1 MERAMSAPETM
12 KASLYF
18 RNDDVKVVE
27 RPIPE
32 IERNEVL
39 VRVVACGICGS
50 DTMQWYRE
58 PGTREKGGINTG
70 HEIAG
75 EIVRVGECVTEYKP
89 GDRVVVAHH
98 FPCMQ
103 CVPCHDGN
111 ETACEAMHDKHIEP
125 GGFSQYIRIFES
137 GVTRG
142 LFRIPDNISFEQAS
156 FTELLGCVVRS
167 IRKVQPIEQR
177 CVLVLGAG
185 LSGLMHIRLAR
196 ALGAKKVCAVD
207 PNQHRLEAAAR
218 SGADELISVGQTLPR
233 VDRVF
238 VCTMSPKA
246 AEAAL
251 DAVDR
256 GGQILYFATDGPDH
270 KLCFNLTKF
279 WTMQPSIRFSYGATP
294 DDMIKAME
302 LISSGKVRVD
312 DLVTHRFGIDRIGEA
327 FLLAANPT
335 NGSLKIII
343 EPQFVS
349 PTNNVCSPQ

>member
-1 MERAMSAPETM
+1 MSAPETM
-12 KASLYF
+12 KVSLYF

-32 IERNEVL
+32 IGRNEVL

-75 EIVRVGECVTEYKP
+75 EIVRVGESVREYEP

-98 FPCMQ
+98 FPCMR
-103 CVPCHDGN
+103 CVPCQDGN

-142 LFRIPDNISFEQAS
+142 LFRIPDNITFEHAS

-177 CVLVLGAG
+177 RVLVLGAG

-196 ALGAKKVCAVD
+196 ALGAREVFAVD
-207 PNQHRLEAAAR
+207 PNEHRLEAAAR
-218 SGADELISVGQTLPR
+218 SGADEVIIAGSTMPR

-238 VCTMSPKA
+238 VCTMSPRA

-251 DAVDR
+251 DCVDR

-270 KLCFNLTKF
+270 KLCINLTQF

-294 DDMIKAME
+294 DDMIEAME
-302 LISSGKVRVD
+302 LISTGKVRVD

-327 FLLAANPT
+327 FLLAANPC

-343 EPQFVS
+343 EPQLVS
-349 PTNNVCSPQ
+349 

>member
-1 MERAMSAPETM
+1 MSTPETM
-12 KASLYF
+12 KMSLYF

-32 IERNEVL
+32 IRGKEVL

-75 EIVRVGECVTEYKP
+75 EIVRVGESVKEYKP

-98 FPCMQ
+98 FPCMR
-103 CVPCHDGN
+103 CIPCLDGN
-111 ETACEAMHDKHIEP
+111 ETACAAMHDKHIEP
-125 GGFSQYIRIFES
+125 GGFSQFIRIFES
-137 GVTRG
+137 GVGRG
-142 LFRIPDNISFEQAS
+142 LFRIPDSVTFEHAS

-167 IRKVQPIEQR
+167 IRKVLPIESR
-177 CVLVLGAG
+177 RVLVLGTG
-185 LSGLMHIRLAR
+185 LSGLLHIRLAR
-196 ALGAKKVCAVD
+196 ALGAAKIYAVD
-207 PNQHRLEAAAR
+207 PNEDRLEAAAR
-218 SGADELISVGQTLPR
+218 SGVDEIIHPNSPLPR

-238 VCTMSPKA
+238 VCTMSPRA
-246 AEAAL
+246 AELAL
-251 DAVDR
+251 ECVDR

-270 KLCFNLTKF
+270 KLCINLTKF
-279 WTMQPSIRFSYGATP
+279 WTIQPSIRFSYGATP
-294 DDMIKAME
+294 ADMVEAMRM
-302 LISSGKVRVD
+302 IDTGKVRVD

-327 FLLAANPT
+327 FLLAANPS

-343 EPQFVS
+343 QPQLAPRS
-349 PTNNVCSPQ
+349 PESSIT

>member
-1 MERAMSAPETM
+1 MPTPETM
-12 KASLYF
+12 KVSLYF

-32 IERNEVL
+32 IRPNEVL
-39 VRVVACGICGS
+39 VRVIACGICGS

-75 EIVRVGECVTEYKP
+75 EIVRAGESVREYKP

-98 FPCMQ
+98 LPCMRCIACQ
-103 CVPCHDGN
+103 DGN

-125 GGFSQYIRIFES
+125 GGFSQYIRIFETA
-137 GVTRG
+137 VARG
-142 LFRIPDNISFEQAS
+142 LFRIPDNMSFEHAS

-167 IRKVQPIEQR
+167 IRKAQPIER
-177 CVLVLGAG
+177 RRVLVLGAG
-185 LSGLMHIRLAR
+185 LSGLMHIRLTR
-196 ALGAKKVCAVD
+196 ALGAKRVYAVD
-207 PNQHRLEAAAR
+207 PNVHRLEAAAR
-218 SGADELISVGQTLPR
+218 SGADEVINAGSTLPC

-251 DAVDR
+251 HCVDR

-270 KLCFNLTKF
+270 KLCVNLTKF

-294 DDMIKAME
+294 CDMIEAMK
-302 LISSGKVRVD
+302 LIADGKVRVD

-335 NGSLKIII
+335 DGSLKIII
-343 EPQFVS
+343 EPQLIS
-349 PTNNVCSPQ
+349 